1 MNKKT
6 RDGKTCRRIT
16 RLLKRLVPVFIHFPV
31 QAATPAATPNPVSTP
46 TPAVTPASTPTPA
59 ATPAATSVPTHAPA
73 PTPASTL
80 VSALALLFL
89 FLFPFLFPSFLSLPE
104 VKAQS
109 ELRVMFYNV
118 ENLFDTKDDPLKN
131 DDEFLPDGVMHW
143 TPKRY
148 KEKLRDITR
157 VITAVGE
164 MQSPGLIGLC
174 EVENDSVLFDLT
186 RRSPLRAQE
195 YEYLITQSP
204 DERGIN
210 VALLYQRHQFKL
222 LEWATYEVRFDRP
235 DSRPTRDI
243 LHAVGQLVNS
253 DTLDLLICHFPSRS
267 DGQLA
272 TRPAR
277 ITAAET
283 LREKVDSIL
292 AIRTRPHCIIM
303 GDFNDPPNSECLF
316 GVLKAGGMEP
326 PLRSDQLYNLF
337 FDLPKQGERGT
348 YKYQGKWEVI
358 DQLIIN
364 GGLLMEGSGTQV
376 KNREAIIF
384 DAPFLL
390 EKDEKYYGK
399 KPFRT
404 YLGPRYH
411 GGFSDHLPVYLDLVV
426 DD

>member
-1 MNKKT
+1 
-6 RDGKTCRRIT
+6 
-16 RLLKRLVPVFIHFPV
+16 
-31 QAATPAATPNPVSTP
+31 
-46 TPAVTPASTPTPA
+46 
-59 ATPAATSVPTHAPA
+59 
-73 PTPASTL
+73 
-80 VSALALLFL
+80 
-89 FLFPFLFPSFLSLPE
+89 
-104 VKAQS
+104 
-109 ELRVMFYNV
+109 MFYNV
-118 ENLFDTKDDPLKN
+118 ENLFDTRDDPLK
-131 DDEFLPDGVMHW
+131 DDDDFLPDGFMRW

-148 KEKLRDITR
+148 KEKLRDVTR

-164 MQSPGLIGLC
+164 MQSPALIGLC

-222 LEWATYEVRFDRP
+222 LEWAAYEVRFNRP

-243 LHAVGQLVNS
+243 LHVVGQLVNTDS
-253 DTLDLLICHFPSRS
+253 LDLFICHFPSRS

-277 ITAAET
+277 IAAAET
-283 LREKVDSIL
+283 LREKVDSVL
-292 AIRTRPHCIIM
+292 SVRARPRCIIM
-303 GDFNDPPNSECLF
+303 GDFNDPPDSECLF
-316 GVLKAGGMEP
+316 AVLRAGRVEP
-326 PLRSDQLYNLF
+326 PLRDDRLYNLF
-337 FDLPKQGERGT
+337 FDYPGKGERGT

-358 DQLIIN
+358 DQLIVN

-376 KNREAIIF
+376 KNGKAIIF
-384 DAPFLL
+384 DAGFLL
-390 EKDEKYYGK
+390 EEDEKYYGK

-411 GGFSDHLPVYLDLVV
+411 GGFSDHLPVYLDLLI
-426 DD
+426 DE

>member
-1 MNKKT
+1 MRFVKT
-6 RDGKTCRRIT
+6 GVATFNR
-16 RLLKRLVPVFIHFPV
+16 LKRKLIANSTRASSL
-31 QAATPAATPNPVSTP
+31 AATPTSTP
-46 TPAVTPASTPTPA
+46 V
-59 ATPAATSVPTHAPA
+59 
-73 PTPASTL
+73 STL

-104 VKAQS
+104 IKAQS

-164 MQSPGLIGLC
+164 MQSPALIGLC

-210 VALLYQRHQFKL
+210 IALLYQRHQFKL
-222 LEWATYEVRFDRP
+222 LEWATYEVRFNRP
-235 DSRPTRDI
+235 NTRPTRDI
-243 LHAVGQLVNS
+243 LHAVGQLVNL

-277 ITAAET
+277 IAAAKT
-283 LREKVDSIL
+283 LRTKVDSVI
-292 AIRTRPHCIIM
+292 AVRARPYCIIM

-316 GVLKAGGMEP
+316 GVLKAGGMESP
-326 PLRSDQLYNLF
+326 IRSDQLYNLF
-337 FDLPKQGERGT
+337 FDLPKQGERGS

-358 DQLIIN
+358 DQLIVN
-364 GGLLMEGSGTQV
+364 GELLMEESDTRV
-376 KNREAIIF
+376 KNGEAIIF

-426 DD
+426 DE

>member
-1 MNKKT
+1 MKFFKT
-6 RDGKTCRRIT
+6 GVATFNR
-16 RLLKRLVPVFIHFPV
+16 LKRKLIAGSTRASSL
-31 QAATPAATPNPVSTP
+31 AATPTSTP
-46 TPAVTPASTPTPA
+46 V
-59 ATPAATSVPTHAPA
+59 
-73 PTPASTL
+73 STL

-89 FLFPFLFPSFLSLPE
+89 FLFPLPPLSFLSLPE

-109 ELRVMFYNV
+109 EFRVMFYNV
-118 ENLFDTKDDPLKN
+118 ENLFDTKDDPSKN
-131 DDEFLPDGVMHW
+131 DDEFLPDGFMRW
-143 TPKRY
+143 TPSRY
-148 KEKLRDITR
+148 KEKLRNVTR

-195 YEYLITQSP
+195 YEYLITRSP

-210 VALLYQRHQFKL
+210 IALLYQRHQFKL
-222 LEWATYEVRFDRP
+222 LEWTTYEVRFNRP
-235 DSRPTRDI
+235 DTRPTRDI
-243 LHAVGQLVNS
+243 LHAVGQLVNL
-253 DTLDLLICHFPSRS
+253 DTLDLIICHFPSRS

-277 ITAAET
+277 IAAAKT
-283 LREKVDSIL
+283 LQTKVDSVI
-292 AIRTRPHCIIM
+292 AVRARPHCIIM

-316 GVLKAGGMEP
+316 DVLKAGQVKP
-326 PLRSDQLYNLF
+326 PIQGDRLYNLF
-337 FDLPKQGERGT
+337 FDLQKQGERGT

-358 DQLIIN
+358 DQLIVN
-364 GGLLMEGSGTQV
+364 GALLKEGSSTRV
-376 KNREAIIF
+376 KNGEAIIF

>member
-1 MNKKT
+1 M
-6 RDGKTCRRIT
+6 
-16 RLLKRLVPVFIHFPV
+16 PV
-31 QAATPAATPNPVSTP
+31 
-46 TPAVTPASTPTPA
+46 
-59 ATPAATSVPTHAPA
+59 
-73 PTPASTL
+73 
-80 VSALALLFL
+80 LALLFL

-118 ENLFDTKDDPLKN
+118 ENLFDTRDDPLK
-131 DDEFLPDGVMHW
+131 DDDDFLPDEFMRW

-164 MQSPGLIGLC
+164 MQSPALIGLC

-222 LEWATYEVRFDRP
+222 LEWAAYEVRFSRP

-243 LHAVGQLVNS
+243 LHVVGQLVNT
-253 DTLDLLICHFPSRS
+253 DTLDLFICHFPSRS

-277 ITAAET
+277 IAAAET
-283 LREKVDSIL
+283 LREKVDSVL
-292 AIRTRPHCIIM
+292 SVRARPCCIIM
-303 GDFNDPPNSECLF
+303 GDFNDPPDSECLF
-316 GVLKAGGMEP
+316 AVLGAGRVEP
-326 PLRSDQLYNLF
+326 PLRDDRLYNLF
-337 FDLPKQGERGT
+337 FDYPENGEKGS

-358 DQLIIN
+358 DQLIVN
-364 GGLLMEGSGTQV
+364 GGLLVEESRVRV
-376 KNREAIIF
+376 KNGEAIIF

-411 GGFSDHLPVYLDLVV
+411 GGFSDHLPVYLDLLI
-426 DD
+426 DE

>member
-1 MNKKT
+1 VKFFKT
-6 RDGKTCRRIT
+6 GVATFNR
-16 RLLKRLVPVFIHFPV
+16 LKRKLIAGSTRASSL
-31 QAATPAATPNPVSTP
+31 AATPTSTP
-46 TPAVTPASTPTPA
+46 V
-59 ATPAATSVPTHAPA
+59 
-73 PTPASTL
+73 STL

-89 FLFPFLFPSFLSLPE
+89 FLFPLPPLSFLSLPE

-109 ELRVMFYNV
+109 EFRVMFYNV
-118 ENLFDTKDDPLKN
+118 ENLFDTKDDPSKN
-131 DDEFLPDGVMHW
+131 DDEFLPDGFMRW
-143 TPKRY
+143 TPSRY
-148 KEKLRDITR
+148 KEKLRNVTR

-195 YEYLITQSP
+195 YEYLITRSP

-210 VALLYQRHQFKL
+210 IALLYQRHQFKL
-222 LEWATYEVRFDRP
+222 LEWTTYEVRFNRP
-235 DSRPTRDI
+235 DTRPTRDI
-243 LHAVGQLVNS
+243 LHAVGQLVNL
-253 DTLDLLICHFPSRS
+253 DTLDLIICHFPSRS

-277 ITAAET
+277 IAAAKT
-283 LREKVDSIL
+283 LQTKVDSVI
-292 AIRTRPHCIIM
+292 AVRARPHCIIM

-316 GVLKAGGMEP
+316 DVLKAGQVKP
-326 PLRSDQLYNLF
+326 PIQGDRLYNLF
-337 FDLPKQGERGT
+337 FDLQKQGERGT

-358 DQLIIN
+358 DQLIVN
-364 GGLLMEGSGTQV
+364 GALLKEGSSTRV
-376 KNREAIIF
+376 KNGEAIIF

>member
-1 MNKKT
+1 MKFFKT
-6 RDGKTCRRIT
+6 GVATFNR
-16 RLLKRLVPVFIHFPV
+16 LKRKLIAGSTRASSL
-31 QAATPAATPNPVSTP
+31 AATPTSTP
-46 TPAVTPASTPTPA
+46 V
-59 ATPAATSVPTHAPA
+59 
-73 PTPASTL
+73 STL

-89 FLFPFLFPSFLSLPE
+89 FLFPLPPLSFLSLPE

-109 ELRVMFYNV
+109 EFRVMFYNV
-118 ENLFDTKDDPLKN
+118 ENLFDTKDDPSKN
-131 DDEFLPDGVMHW
+131 DDEFLPDGFMRW
-143 TPKRY
+143 TPSRY
-148 KEKLRDITR
+148 KEKLRNVTR

-195 YEYLITQSP
+195 YEYLITRSP

-210 VALLYQRHQFKL
+210 IALLYQRHQFKL
-222 LEWATYEVRFDRP
+222 LEWTTYEVRFNRP
-235 DSRPTRDI
+235 DTRPTRDI
-243 LHAVGQLVNS
+243 LHAVGQLVNL
-253 DTLDLLICHFPSRS
+253 DTLDLIICHFPSRS

-277 ITAAET
+277 IAAAKT
-283 LREKVDSIL
+283 LQTKVDSVI
-292 AIRTRPHCIIM
+292 AVRARPHCIIM

-316 GVLKAGGMEP
+316 DVLKAGQVKP
-326 PLRSDQLYNLF
+326 PIQGDRLYNLF
-337 FDLPKQGERGT
+337 FDLQKQGERGT

-358 DQLIIN
+358 DQLIVN
-364 GGLLMEGSGTQV
+364 GALLKEGSSTRV
-376 KNREAIIF
+376 KNGEAIIF

-390 EKDEKYYGK
+390 EKDEKFYGK